1 MGENTRVVL
10 REKRMKLFA
19 VFVASIHAAGLEC
32 YAEQD
37 KFDLGHSDLSIRP
50 QCDPNNSRL
59 FAEVQCNSSTCTC
72 TDTVTGQLSVPARS
86 ANLIAKA
93 ILKSSGTK
101 CLAQSKTAAQLAEQG
116 LMDASGPECDVMGN
130 YKLVQCS
137 FAEWAGVNNIDNQI
151 PWDKMEAPAK
161 YCLGLLNA

>member
-1 MGENTRVVL
+1 MSETHV
-10 REKRMKLFA
+10 KLTFLTTCLL
-19 VFVASIHAAGLEC
+19 AAGLEC

-72 TDTVTGQLSVPARS
+72 TDTVTGQPSVPARS

-93 ILKSSGTK
+93 MLKCSGTK
-101 CLAQSKTAAQLAEQG
+101 VSDWRENLLKQNKT
-116 LMDASGPECDVMGN
+116 D
-130 YKLVQCS
+130 
-137 FAEWAGVNNIDNQI
+137 W
-151 PWDKMEAPAK
+151 
-161 YCLGLLNA
+161 